1 MRVTYGRYY
10 CGQVN
15 IDRAV
20 TNIDTINI
28 LLLLFKFKKFHCK
41 NYSYSRI
48 LKTMKFSLLDK
59 LKFLIDV

>member
-20 TNIDTINI
+20 TNINAIDM
-28 LLLLFKFKKFHCK
+28 LLLRFKFKKFHCK
-41 NYSYSRI
+41 NYSYSRFHRYDEI
-48 LKTMKFSLLDK
+48 YIIGKAEIFNRC
-59 LKFLIDV
+59 